1 MPASSVMQ
9 DKLYTLHHILNHCK
23 KALDLRRFNTR
34 HDQVLKV
41 IANFVKKLVPDDM
54 HVIADLEDQYHF
66 PPCLAHTDLRPDLII
81 YSKLTKS
88 ATLMGL
94 TVCFETN
101 FEEAK
106 SRKEMKYA
114 DLVDEIEENGFTVD
128 LVTIEV
134 GARGFLKY
142 ESFRRLNEV
151 LGVDRKEFFTLL
163 LDVAKVTIK
172 NSFRIWT
179 QRNSLSEPDE
189 T

>member
-1 MPASSVMQ
+1 
-9 DKLYTLHHILNHCK
+9 
-23 KALDLRRFNTR
+23 
-34 HDQVLKV
+34 
-41 IANFVKKLVPDDM
+41 
-54 HVIADLEDQYHF
+54 
-66 PPCLAHTDLRPDLII
+66 
-81 YSKLTKS
+81 
-88 ATLMGL
+88 
-94 TVCFETN
+94 
-101 FEEAK
+101 
-106 SRKEMKYA
+106 MKYA

-151 LGVDRKEFFTLL
+151 LGADRKEFFTLL